1 MPAEEAR
8 AAKAANEAAIFARA
22 NVVGVGIGN
31 KMIRGRETDEPCIVV
46 FVEAKRPEAQLRH
59 RDVVPK
65 SFGAIR
71 TDVVETGR
79 FHARRSEQAMD
90 LERTKRIRPAPGGVS
105 IGHVQITA
113 GTLGLL
119 ARRHGRPVILSNNH
133 VLANQNAGHVGDS
146 ILQPGPADGGR
157 LQDTIARLVDFV
169 PIQFKEPEPG
179 PIARFL
185 ARLFGPLLQAAGW
198 GSSASRA
205 AGRTSSTPRSPSR
218 SSRDSSLRRSWA
230 SVASAERRNRT
241 SDCGFGRAAGQR
253 ASRRG

>member
-31 KMIRGRETDEPCIVV
+31 KMIRGRETGEPCIVV

-65 SFGAIR
+65 AFGAIR

-113 GTLGLL
+113 GTLGL
-119 ARRHGRPVILSNNH
+119 
-133 VLANQNAGHVGDS
+133 
-146 ILQPGPADGGR
+146 
-157 LQDTIARLVDFV
+157 
-169 PIQFKEPEPG
+169 
-179 PIARFL
+179 
-185 ARLFGPLLQAAGW
+185 AAPP
-198 GSSASRA
+198 SAV
-205 AGRTSSTPRSPSR
+205 STKKPM
-218 SSRDSSLRRSWA
+218 
-230 SVASAERRNRT
+230 
-241 SDCGFGRAAGQR
+241 
-253 ASRRG
+253 

>member
-65 SFGAIR
+65 AFGAVR

-90 LERTKRIRPAPGGVS
+90 LERTKRRS
-105 IGHVQITA
+105 EE
-113 GTLGLL
+113 
-119 ARRHGRPVILSNNH
+119 RRVGKEGRSR
-133 VLANQNAGHVGDS
+133 
-146 ILQPGPADGGR
+146 GGR
-157 LQDTIARLVDFV
+157 
-169 PIQFKEPEPG
+169 
-179 PIARFL
+179 
-185 ARLFGPLLQAAGW
+185 
-198 GSSASRA
+198 
-205 AGRTSSTPRSPSR
+205 
-218 SSRDSSLRRSWA
+218 
-230 SVASAERRNRT
+230 
-241 SDCGFGRAAGQR
+241 
-253 ASRRG
+253 